1 MLSNFFLH
9 IKDKY
14 LKITAEYN
22 LKTNIF
28 PQGEKIRDLKGVR
41 KKREREMKSSYLFFN
56 QLLDNGSWFQ
66 PK

>member
-41 KKREREMKSSYLFFN
+41 KKRERER
-56 QLLDNGSWFQ
+56 
-66 PK
+66 